1 MRLIFAYFFQVFFK
15 IKYLRKFHFL
25 LYKRIF
31 KPTKLFKGL
40 NLVTTYNKTL
50 KLHVE
55 PEEWIQQHVFLF
67 GTYEINSITC
77 IQNHLQKGGVFFD
90 IGANIG
96 CHSLIAAEKVGE
108 NGQIH
113 AFEAISKTYKKLQ
126 ANIEL
131 NGFKNIHTNQV
142 AVYNKSATLDFYIA
156 NDDNLGMSSLYQR
169 KDISTNLEQVEAI
182 TLDSYVQNNRIEKID
197 FIKIDIEGAELSAIQ
212 GMQETLRH
220 FKPNLLIEISEEII
234 HETNQSSLGIISLL
248 QQLGYSMYAL
258 TESGDLIETQIEIS
272 NIHDYFFSIKES

>member
-1 MRLIFAYFFQVFFK
+1 MRKIFAYFFQLFFK

-25 LYKRIF
+25 LYKRVF
-31 KPTKLFKGL
+31 KPTNLFKGL
-40 NLVTTYNKTL
+40 NLITTYNKTL

-67 GTYEINSITC
+67 GTFETNTIKC
-77 IQNHLQKGGVFFD
+77 IQKHISKGGVFFD

-96 CHSLIAAEKVGE
+96 CHSLIAAEKVGDK
-108 NGQIH
+108 GQIH

-142 AVYNKSATLDFYIA
+142 AVYNESTTLDFYIA
-156 NDDNLGMSSLYQR
+156 NDDNLGMSSIYQR
-169 KDISTNLEQVEAI
+169 KDISTNREQVEAI
-182 TLDSYVQNNRIEKID
+182 TLDSYIKENNIEKID

-212 GMQETLRH
+212 GMKVTLKH
-220 FKPNLLIEISEEII
+220 FKPSLLIEISKEII
-234 HETNQSSLGIISLL
+234 HETKQDSIEIISLL
-248 QQLGYSMYAL
+248 HQIGYTMYAL
-258 TESGDLIETQIEIS
+258 SETGDLIETQTEIH
-272 NIHDYFFSIKES
+272 NIHDYFFSVKES